1 MRNPTVLSLKVSIT
15 RSPPSRDANAIS
27 TIKMGFDL
35 TIRQLTISPPTGV
48 MALSM
53 SAAVVPGAKFC
64 AMTVN
69 GPARPRMV
77 IPMGLPLLAAPAA
90 PLGLMML
97 TCCGASVD
105 VSMRS
110 RAADRRAARRPALLP
125 AAPGAV
131 MRELREPRSSPLME
145 WCRSCVH
152 SPLTLPGGAG
162 FGRIPIDELRCY
174 NTEMGFNTDPCGR
187 AMGRRRRGR
196 WVRMCVPS

>member
-1 MRNPTVLSLKVSIT
+1 MVKPTVLSLKVSMT
-15 RSPPSRDANAIS
+15 RSPPSRDVNAIS
-27 TIKMGFDL
+27 TIMMGFDL

-77 IPMGLPLLAAPAA
+77 IPMGLLLAAPAA

-110 RAADRRAARRPALLP
+110 RAADRRAARRPGLLL

-162 FGRIPIDELRCY
+162 FGRTPIAELRCY
-174 NTEMGFNTDPCGR
+174 NTEMGFNTDPCDR
-187 AMGRRRRGR
+187 AMGGR
-196 WVRMCVPS
+196 